1 MDTNANTVCVSGVRA
16 GVASLP
22 MPGFVREHASERKI
36 VQNSL
41 SLSLSLTHGAAK
53 YTKGNYI
60 QTCDGLACQ
69 RLATA

>member
-41 SLSLSLTHGAAK
+41 SLSLVDAWGCQIHQGEL
-53 YTKGNYI
+53 YTN
-60 QTCDGLACQ
+60 L
-69 RLATA
+69 